1 MSILW
6 PPDPLWP
13 RIAAVWRHAYGP
25 PGGEQANAAAI
36 LKQYQL
42 DFDLS
47 DSQAAYIAEYDA
59 LNPGSRII
67 KDERADAERAGNAFD
82 VVLAVLSS
90 LPLVMP
96 FEHFVVDTAWILHTY
111 VFTQFLHTPRL
122 LVWSR
127 GSGFGKTARLS
138 AINELANHSVYMIAP
153 SGPALYRWLGK
164 HPTDTLVLDNAEH
177 SRLWN
182 KKDVLHQVYEA
193 GHRKGG
199 LIPRPFGDDV
209 ILFPT
214 NSPLAV
220 GLVVDRNR
228 RDNFPPQIRTRSIAC
243 EMKHSVEG
251 EDEIFPGDPRFAPV
265 RAVNA
270 GWAQSFKA
278 PANPRTVLLP
288 KGLVTRYANNWRP
301 LAAIA
306 DALGY
311 GATLRAAA
319 VAIEAANFDPE
330 LRLYDDLYQIFERRQ
345 QDSGLWISEI
355 MQALAEI
362 EDGPWGSLTRDRL
375 YDLLYRRG
383 IEKRNV
389 WKTAGGERR
398 SNGGIYRKQL
408 EPVWRELGCEAQQAQ
423 SSKIIRLPRHKRG
436 TGEAHDD

>member
-1 MSILW
+1 MW
-6 PPDPLWP
+6 PPDALWP
-13 RIAAVWRHAYGP
+13 RIAAVWRHAHGT
-25 PGGEQANAAAI
+25 PGGEQANAAAA

-47 DSQAAYIAEYDA
+47 DTQIAYIAEYDA
-59 LNPGSRII
+59 LDPGSRIVRR
-67 KDERADAERAGNAFD
+67 ERAENAFE
-82 VVLAVLSS
+82 VTLGTLGN
-90 LPLVMP
+90 LKLVMP

-122 LVWSR
+122 LIWSR

-138 AINELANHSVYMIAP
+138 AISESANHSMYMIAP

-182 KKDVLHQVYEA
+182 KNDVLRQVYEA

-199 LIPRPFGDDV
+199 TVLRCVLPNDV

-214 NSPLAV
+214 NSPLAL
-220 GLVVDRNR
+220 GTIVDRKR
-228 RDNFPPQIRTRSIAC
+228 RDNFPSQILNRSIAC
-243 EMKHSVEG
+243 EMKKSAEG
-251 EDEIFPGDPRFAPV
+251 EDEIFPGDPRFVPV

-270 GWAQSFKA
+270 RWAEGFQA
-278 PANPRTVLLP
+278 PSDLKMVRLPRGIVAR
-288 KGLVTRYANNWRP
+288 GANNWRV

-319 VAIEAANFDPE
+319 VTVDAENFDPE
-330 LRLYDDLYQIFERRQ
+330 LRFYEDLHGVFGQRPQE
-345 QDSGLWISEI
+345 SGLWVIDI

-362 EDGPWGSLTRDRL
+362 EDGPWGSLTRDML

-383 IEKRNV
+383 IEARNV
-389 WKTAGGERR
+389 WKVLTDGKRR
-398 SNGGIYRKQL
+398 SNKGIYRKQL
-408 EPVWRELGCEAQQAQ
+408 EPVWCELGYETQQAQ
-423 SSKIIRLPRHKRG
+423 SSKIIRLPRHNLG
-436 TGEAHDD
+436 T